1 MTKKKS
7 KLGVGN
13 FSPEILNWL
22 TDINP
27 GLGEFEVELFD
38 GVQDFFHVFEGLS
51 TSLGGLA
58 KSVPLIAGRLAFSI
72 NSLRCDSIQVDLL
85 SIVYLKFQLQGG
97 GSRYS
102 PLLSVVPYFSENFPL
117 YLVDPFSKMLIQKNF
132 SYPRQTEK

>member
-1 MTKKKS
+1 MMRKKS

-13 FSPEILNWL
+13 FGLEILNSS
-22 TDINP
+22 TDIDP

-51 TSLGGLA
+51 TSLGGLT

-85 SIVYLKFQLQGG
+85 FIVRLKFQLQGAVQG
-97 GSRYS
+97 KVQF
-102 PLLSVVPYFSENFPL
+102 LSLFR
-117 YLVDPFSKMLIQKNF
+117 KIAF